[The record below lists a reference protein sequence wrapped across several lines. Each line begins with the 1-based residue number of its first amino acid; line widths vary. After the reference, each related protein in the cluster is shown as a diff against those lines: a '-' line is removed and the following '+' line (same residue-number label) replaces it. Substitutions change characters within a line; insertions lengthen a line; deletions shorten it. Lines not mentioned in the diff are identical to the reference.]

1 MYLYY
6 ILALLVIAIDQLT
19 KWVIVKTMELGEQ
32 LTVIG
37 NFFHLT
43 SHRNSGA
50 AWGIL
55 QGQMGFFYIITII
68 VMIGVIYFMQK
79 YAKENKLAAIA
90 LSLILGGAIGNF
102 IDRLFRKEVVDFF
115 DFTIFGYDYPIFNI
129 ADSALVAGVI
139 LVIIV
144 TIIDERK
151 EKRQNDKT
159 AHGNGN

>member
-1 MYLYY
+1 MVLYY
-6 ILALLVIAIDQLT
+6 ILALIIIAIDQLT
-19 KWVIVKTMELGEQ
+19 KWIVVRTMELGEQ
-32 LTVIG
+32 ITIIG
-37 NFFHLT
+37 NFFYLT

-55 QGQMGFFYIITII
+55 QGQMGFFYVVTVI
-68 VMIGVIYFMQK
+68 VVIGLIYYMQK
-79 YAKENKLAAIA
+79 YARESKLLAVA

-115 DFTIFGYDYPIFNI
+115 DFIIFGYDYPIFNI
-129 ADSALVAGVI
+129 ADSALVVGVI

-151 EKRQNDKT
+151 EKQKNDAT
-159 AHGNGN
+159 THSNGT

>member
-1 MYLYY
+1 MFFYY

-19 KWVIVKTMELGEQ
+19 KWVVVQTMELGEQ
-32 LTVIG
+32 ITVIG
-37 NFFHLT
+37 NFFYLT

-55 QGQMGFFYIITII
+55 QGQMGFFYVVTVI
-68 VMIGVIYFMQK
+68 VVVGLIYYMQK
-79 YAKENKLAAIA
+79 YARESKLLAIA

-115 DFTIFGYDYPIFNI
+115 DFIIFGYDYPIFNI
-129 ADSALVAGVI
+129 ADSALVVGVI
-139 LVIIV
+139 LVIII

-151 EKRQNDKT
+151 EKRQNDKSV
-159 AHGNGN
+159 HSNRN